1 MESLWTGG
9 SAGATMK
16 VEARTMTKYLISV
29 CLLFAFLLA
38 GCLRP
43 VAPLPS
49 GRPTLQ
55 TLDGQVVPSDRLE
68 ALINAR
74 MAAADV
80 TGISCAIIN
89 DGHVVYRQAFG
100 VKDSRSGA
108 RNDEETVFAAASLG
122 KPVFAY
128 LVLLLAEEGIVYL
141 DKPLYEYLRKP
152 LPEYPNYADLHEDER
167 YKQITA
173 RMALSHTT
181 GFPNWR
187 TFAEDGR
194 LAIMFEPGT
203 RFSYSGEG
211 IALLQMVIE
220 ELTEQDLEALA
231 QARVFGPLRMHR
243 TSYVWQTAYE
253 DDFALPH
260 DEFGRSRSLIRSQS
274 PSAAGSLVTTAGDYA
289 HFLAAL
295 LNASGERKTLVEEM
309 LQPQIA
315 ITSQSMFG
323 PGASLEDLGDRAVP
337 LAWGVGWGRFDSAQ
351 HGRAFFHTGHDLGW
365 QSYTVTYP
373 DRGIGI
379 VLLSNSD
386 NFESVAK
393 EIVANAIG
401 DTDSPF
407 DWLGYI
413 PFDPASK
420 KASPPQPLAV
430 AVDPAILAAYAG
442 VYKLASGQELTVK
455 LKQGSLYVTGG
466 DGAWAQLEAESAA
479 RFFIAGEHIRFEFVQ
494 GGGGTVIGLN
504 LRIQG
509 LELAATKMK

>member
-1 MESLWTGG
+1 MTATLSTGRRLA
-9 SAGATMK
+9 SRTA
-16 VEARTMTKYLISV
+16 VPARAV
-29 CLLFAFLLA
+29 
-38 GCLRP
+38 
-43 VAPLPS
+43 
-49 GRPTLQ
+49 
-55 TLDGQVVPSDRLE
+55 
-68 ALINAR
+68 
-74 MAAADV
+74 
-80 TGISCAIIN
+80 
-89 DGHVVYRQAFG
+89 
-100 VKDSRSGA
+100 
-108 RNDEETVFAAASLG
+108 DEETVFVAASLG

-128 LVLLLAEEGIVYL
+128 LVLLLAQEGTVDL
-141 DKPLYEYLRKP
+141 DRPLYAYLHKP
-152 LPEYPNYADLHEDER
+152 LPQYPNYADLQEDKR

-187 TFAEDGR
+187 TSTEDRR
-194 LAIMFEPGT
+194 LAILFAPGT
-203 RFSYSGEG
+203 RFRYSGEG

-220 ELTEQDLEALA
+220 ELTGQDLERLA
-231 QARVFGPLRMHR
+231 QARVFGPLHMRR

-253 DDFALPH
+253 ADFALPH
-260 DEFGRSRSLIRSQS
+260 DEFGRSRSLIRSQAPS
-274 PSAAGSLVTTAGDYA
+274 PAGSLVTTAGDYA
-289 HFLAAL
+289 RFLAAL
-295 LNASGERKTLVEEM
+295 LNASGERKALVEEM

-323 PGASLEDLGDRAVP
+323 PGASVEGTRDRAVP
-337 LAWGVGWGRFDSAQ
+337 LAWGLGWGRFDAAR
-351 HGRAFFHTGHDLGW
+351 HGRTFFHMGHDLGW

-373 DRGIGI
+373 DQEIGI

-393 EIVANAIG
+393 EIVAYAIG

-413 PFDPASK
+413 PFDPAAK

-430 AVDPAILAAYAG
+430 AVDPASLAAYAG
-442 VYKLASGQELTVK
+442 VYKLPSGQEITVK

-479 RFFIAGEHIRFEFVQ
+479 RFFIAGEHIHFEFVQ
-494 GGGGTVIGLN
+494 DGGGTVIGLN

-509 LELAATKMK
+509 LELAATKLK

>member
-1 MESLWTGG
+1 M
-9 SAGATMK
+9 MK
-16 VEARTMTKYLISV
+16 
-29 CLLFAFLLA
+29 CLLRPLSGSLLCAFLLA

-43 VAPLPS
+43 VASLPS

-55 TLDGQVVPSDRLE
+55 TLDGQVVPSEGLA

-74 MAAADV
+74 MAAAGV

-89 DGHVVYRQAFG
+89 GGHVVYRQTFG
-100 VKDSRSGA
+100 VKDSASGA

-128 LVLLLAEEGIVYL
+128 LVLLLAEEGTIDL

-152 LPEYPNYADLHEDER
+152 LPDYPNYADLREDAR

-173 RMALSHTT
+173 RMALSHAT

-187 TFAEDGR
+187 TFTEDGR

-203 RFSYSGEG
+203 RFRYSGEG

-220 ELTEQDLEALA
+220 ELTGQDLETLA
-231 QARVFGPLRMHR
+231 QARVFGPLRMRR

-260 DEFGRSRSLIRSQS
+260 DEFGRSRPLIRSQS

-289 HFLAAL
+289 RFLAAL
-295 LNASGERKTLVEEM
+295 LNASGERKTLVEKM

-315 ITSQSMFG
+315 ITSQGMFG
-323 PGASLEDLGDRAVP
+323 PGAGMEETGDRAVP
-337 LAWGVGWGRFDSAQ
+337 LAWSLGWGRFDSAR
-351 HGRAFFHTGHDLGW
+351 HGRAFFHTGNDLGW
-365 QSYTVTYP
+365 QGYTVTYP

-393 EIVANAIG
+393 EIVAHAIG

-413 PFDPASK
+413 PFDPA
-420 KASPPQPLAV
+420 ARQIA
-430 AVDPAILAAYAG
+430 PAAAPGRGRGPGHFGGVCRGVQAG
-442 VYKLASGQELTVK
+442 FGTGDHSQAEGRE
-455 LKQGSLYVTGG
+455 SLRHG
-466 DGAWAQLEAESAA
+466 
-479 RFFIAGEHIRFEFVQ
+479 R
-494 GGGGTVIGLN
+494 
-504 LRIQG
+504 
-509 LELAATKMK
+509 